1 MDQRQKEQHW
11 MAGELGV
18 RKRWVKAGSMGLRS
32 INNGTERDT
41 EVEQGGLSLL
51 GCWTVGDSALWVVK
65 AQLVPYKKKKFSC
78 LFKKQDSSPL
88 LFLRCPFFRQRP
100 QAS

>member
-51 GCWTVGDSALWVVK
+51 GCWTVGDSALWDTTAPARYPVYHQK
-65 AQLVPYKKKKFSC
+65 P
-78 LFKKQDSSPL
+78 
-88 LFLRCPFFRQRP
+88 FLRPSTCRQVGRGRRTEL
-100 QAS
+100 